1 MEPLLAAMPA
11 VKSPEGHVHF
21 KNKLMWTLGILILYF
36 ALTNIPLFGLA
47 SSSQDVFMAWRAL
60 LAGASGSIVHLGIGP
75 IVTASIVLQLLKGA
89 DILHIDTSEARG
101 QVMYMGLQKILILV
115 MIVIEAAPNLIGGFM
130 QPDPTIAA
138 QFFGG
143 NLFAVSLLIFI
154 QICIGGVLVFLMD
167 EVVTKWGIGSGV
179 GLFIIAGISQ
189 ALVNGFINW
198 TAVSDPYPVGFF
210 PRLFAVVLDGANF
223 VQYFGTNLLAFATT
237 IIIFLIIVYVESTRI
252 EIPLAHAQV
261 RGARARFPVKLIYA
275 SVLPMILVRV
285 LQANIQMVGMFLS
298 NVGITILGKFSGQ
311 TPQSGLM
318 YLSCAY
324 QRSHRLDVVGVP
336 VSGTRPG
343 KSSSGWASIPPSWWS
358 AAQSSRSSGSRPQV
372 SIPRMSHGRSRCPA
386 CLSPG
391 TEKSAGTGEVSRPVH
406 PPCHD
411 HRRGV
416 HRYPQCCREPL
427 WCHRCGKRYG
437 VVTDREYHV
446 PAVRGDRQPADH
458 GDVPVHADV
467 LWQRMIDE
475 GNRNGRKKGHYHGCA
490 GGR

>member
-1 MEPLLAAMPA
+1 MGDLLDRMEPILAAMPA

-21 KNKLMWTLGILILYF
+21 KNKLLWTLGILILYF
-36 ALTNIPLFGLA
+36 ALTNIPVFGL
-47 SSSQDVFMAWRAL
+47 SSGGQDVFNYYRAL
-60 LAGASGSIVHLGIGP
+60 LGGSYGSIVHLGIGP

-115 MIVIEAAPNLIGGFM
+115 MIAIEAAPNLIGGFM
-130 QPDPTIAA
+130 KPDPAIAA

-198 TAVSDPYPVGFF
+198 IPASDPYPVGFF
-210 PRLFAVVLDGANF
+210 PRLFDVILDGANF
-223 VQYFGTNLLAFATT
+223 IQYFGKDILAFATT

-285 LQANIQMVGMFLS
+285 LQANIQMIGMFLS
-298 NVGITILGKFSGQ
+298 SIGITILGTFNGQ
-311 TPQSGLM
+311 TAESGLM
-318 YLSCAY
+318 YFLAPINSPDQWMWWTTDLGHAPWEVIL
-324 QRSHRLDVVGVP
+324 RMGIDITFMVVGGAIFALFWIKTAGLDSKDVARQIQMSGMSIP
-336 VSGTRPG
+336 GYRRNPQVLEKYLDRYIPRVTIIGGVFIGILSVVANLFGVIGSVSGTG
-343 KSSSGWASIPPSWWS
+343 LLLT
-358 AAQSSRSSGSRPQV
+358 V
-372 SIPRMSHGRSRCPA
+372 SITYRLYEEIASQQIM
-386 CLSPG
+386 
-391 TEKSAGTGEVSRPVH
+391 EM
-406 PPCHD
+406 
-411 HRRGV
+411 
-416 HRYPQCCREPL
+416 YPFMRTFF
-427 WCHRCGKRYG
+427 GK
-437 VVTDREYHV
+437 E
-446 PAVRGDRQPADH
+446 
-458 GDVPVHADV
+458 
-467 LWQRMIDE
+467 
-475 GNRNGRKKGHYHGCA
+475 
-490 GGR
+490 

>member
-1 MEPLLAAMPA
+1 MGDLLDRMEPILAAMPA

-21 KNKLMWTLGILILYF
+21 KNKLLWTLGILILYF
-36 ALTNIPLFGLA
+36 ALTNIPVFGLA
-47 SSSQDVFMAWRAL
+47 SSSQDVFMYWRAL

-143 NLFAVSLLIFI
+143 NLFAVSLLIFV

-210 PRLFAVVLDGANF
+210 PRLFAVVFDGANF
-223 VQYFGTNLLAFATT
+223 LQYFGNDLLAFATT
-237 IIIFLIIVYVESTRI
+237 IAIFLIIVYVESTRI

-298 NVGITILGKFSGQ
+298 NVGITILGKFNGQ
-311 TPQSGLM
+311 TPTSGLM
-318 YLSCAY
+318 YFLAPINGPSSWMWWATDLGHAPWEVLL
-324 QRSHRLDVVGVP
+324 RMGVDTTFMVVGGAIFALFWIKTAGLDSKDVARQIQLSGMSIP
-336 VSGTRPG
+336 GYRRNPQVLEKYLDRYIPRVTIIGGVFIGLLSVAANLFGVIGSVSGTG
-343 KSSSGWASIPPSWWS
+343 LLLT
-358 AAQSSRSSGSRPQV
+358 V
-372 SIPRMSHGRSRCPA
+372 SITYRLYEEIASQQIM
-386 CLSPG
+386 
-391 TEKSAGTGEVSRPVH
+391 EM
-406 PPCHD
+406 
-411 HRRGV
+411 
-416 HRYPQCCREPL
+416 YPFMRTFF
-427 WCHRCGKRYG
+427 GK
-437 VVTDREYHV
+437 E
-446 PAVRGDRQPADH
+446 
-458 GDVPVHADV
+458 
-467 LWQRMIDE
+467 
-475 GNRNGRKKGHYHGCA
+475 
-490 GGR
+490 